1 MAAAPVPQMS
11 VPHRDTRDVR
21 LAWACFVASPV
32 FFVLALAVGEG
43 MSALLGY
50 DGIGPAPVGVG
61 VLSVVAA
68 LVVFSIPAALA
79 VWFARRAHA
88 QGDDRAKVPAI
99 VLAVMSAGFLAL
111 NLFSWIVGLVFG

>member
-1 MAAAPVPQMS
+1 MAAAVPQMS

-32 FFVLALAVGEG
+32 FFVLAFVVGEG

-68 LVVFSIPAALA
+68 LVVFSIPPPRWPCGSPA
-79 VWFARRAHA
+79 VPMRGVTTGRRC
-88 QGDDRAKVPAI
+88 RP
-99 VLAVMSAGFLAL
+99 SC
-111 NLFSWIVGLVFG
+111 WP

>member
-11 VPHRDTRDVR
+11 VPHRDTSDVR

-32 FFVLALAVGEG
+32 FFVLAFAVGEG

-79 VWFARRAHA
+79 AWFARRAHA

-99 VLAVMSAGFLAL
+99 GLVVMSTGFLAL
-111 NLFSWIVGLVFG
+111 NLFSWIVGLVLG